1 MLQNLFTAIP
11 WSGILTTIGTILWMV
26 VKGLFVLAAGYFL
39 TRWLVA
45 FTGKCLKKSKLNET
59 LHSFLLSCIRIVCYV
74 FVIVIALTILG
85 IPTTSLITAIGTA
98 GVAIGLALK
107 DSLSNFAS
115 GVIILFNAPFQD
127 GDFVEIGGQS
137 GVVQEI
143 GLMTTKLKTF
153 DNRHIII
160 PNNTVTTS
168 NVVNYSREKTRRL
181 DMDFTISYDDNADQA
196 MSLIRG
202 VIDSKGE
209 LVLKDPA
216 EPFVMVTG
224 YQDSAVKITV
234 RVWCK
239 AKNYWDLNLAF
250 LKEVR
255 AAFDANGIHIPYNQL
270 DVHVI
275 GK

>member
-1 MLQNLFTAIP
+1 MLELFNSASWARMLTAVG
-11 WSGILTTIGTILWMV
+11 SFLWMV
-26 VKGLFVLAAGYFL
+26 VKGLLVLAAGYFL

-45 FTGKCLKKSKLNET
+45 FTGKCLKKSKLNAT
-59 LHSFLLSCIRIVCYV
+59 LHSFLLSSIRIVCYV
-74 FVIVIALTILG
+74 FVIVIVLTMLG

-181 DMDFTISYDDNADQA
+181 DMDFTISYDDNADRA
-196 MSLIRG
+196 IELING
-202 VIDSKGE
+202 IIAAKGDR
-209 LVLKDPA
+209 VLQEPA
-216 EPFVMVTG
+216 APFVMVTG

-239 AKNYWDLNLAF
+239 AENYWDLNFAF

-255 AAFDANGIHIPYNQL
+255 AAFDANDIHIPYNQL
-270 DVHVI
+270 DVHVVS
-275 GK
+275 K

>member
-1 MLQNLFTAIP
+1 MDLFNAIP
-11 WSGILTTIGTILWMV
+11 WTALLTAVGSVLWMV
-26 VKGLFVLAAGYFL
+26 VKALFVLVAGYFL
-39 TRWLVA
+39 TRWLLK
-45 FTGKCLKKSKLNET
+45 FTGKFLVKSKLNET

-74 FVIVIALTILG
+74 FIIIMALTMLG

-168 NVVNYSREKTRRL
+168 NVVNYSREKLRRL
-181 DMDFTISYDDNADQA
+181 DMDFTISYDDNADRA
-196 MSLIRG
+196 IELIRG
-202 VIDSKGE
+202 VIASKGE
-209 LVLKDPA
+209 LVLREPA

-224 YQDSAVKITV
+224 YLDSSVKITV

-239 AKNYWDLNLAF
+239 SENYWDLNFAF

-255 AAFDANGIHIPYNQL
+255 AAFDANNIHIPYNQL
-270 DVHVI
+270 DVHVVNN
-275 GK
+275 

>member
-1 MLQNLFTAIP
+1 MPNLFTSIP
-11 WSGILTTIGTILWMV
+11 WSQILSTIGSVLWMV
-26 VKGLFVLAAGYFL
+26 IKALIVLAAGYFL
-39 TRWLVA
+39 TRWLLA

-74 FVIVIALTILG
+74 FIIIMALTMLG

-168 NVVNYSREKTRRL
+168 NVVNYSREKNRRL
-181 DMDFTISYDDNADQA
+181 DMDFTVSYDSNPDQA
-196 MSLIRG
+196 ISLIRG
-202 VIDSKGE
+202 VIDAKGE
-209 LVLKDPA
+209 LVLREPA

-239 AKNYWDLNLAF
+239 AENYWDLNFAL

-255 AAFDANGIHIPYNQL
+255 AVFDANGVHIPYNQL

>member
-1 MLQNLFTAIP
+1 MLQNLFTSIP

-181 DMDFTISYDDNADQA
+181 DMDFTISYDDNAEKA
-196 MSLIRG
+196 IELIRG
-202 VIDSKGE
+202 VIASKGE

-239 AKNYWDLNLAF
+239 AENYWDLNFAF

>member
-1 MLQNLFTAIP
+1 MLELFNSASWARMLTAVG
-11 WSGILTTIGTILWMV
+11 SFLWMV
-26 VKGLFVLAAGYFL
+26 VKGLLVLAAGYFL

-45 FTGKCLKKSKLNET
+45 CTGKCLKKSKLNAT
-59 LHSFLLSCIRIVCYV
+59 LHSFLLSSIRIVCYV
-74 FVIVIALTILG
+74 FVIVIVLTMLG

-181 DMDFTISYDDNADQA
+181 DMDFTISYDDNADRA
-196 MSLIRG
+196 IELING
-202 VIDSKGE
+202 IIAAKGDR
-209 LVLKDPA
+209 VLQEPA
-216 EPFVMVTG
+216 APFVMVTG

-239 AKNYWDLNLAF
+239 AENYWDLNFAF

-255 AAFDANGIHIPYNQL
+255 AAFDANDIHIPYNQL
-270 DVHVI
+270 DVHVVS
-275 GK
+275 K

>member
-1 MLQNLFTAIP
+1 MDLFTAIP
-11 WSGILTTIGTILWMV
+11 WTAFLTAVGSVLWTV
-26 VKGLFVLAAGYFL
+26 VKAAIVLVAGYFL
-39 TRWLVA
+39 TRWLLK
-45 FTGKCLKKSKLNET
+45 FTGKCLVKSKLNET

-74 FVIVIALTILG
+74 FIIIMALTMLG

-168 NVVNYSREKTRRL
+168 NVVNYSREKNRRL
-181 DMDFTISYDDNADQA
+181 DMDFTISYDDNADRA
-196 MSLIRG
+196 IELIRG
-202 VIDSKGE
+202 VIASKGE
-209 LVLKDPA
+209 LVLSDPA

-239 AKNYWDLNLAF
+239 AENYWDLNFAF

-255 AAFDANGIHIPYNQL
+255 AAFDANNIHIPYNQL
-270 DVHVI
+270 DVHVVNN
-275 GK
+275 

>member
-1 MLQNLFTAIP
+1 MLELFNSASWARMLTAAG
-11 WSGILTTIGTILWMV
+11 SFLWMV
-26 VKGLFVLAAGYFL
+26 VKGLLVLAAGYFL

-45 FTGKCLKKSKLNET
+45 FTGKCLKKSKLNAT
-59 LHSFLLSCIRIVCYV
+59 LHSFLLSSIRIVCYV
-74 FVIVIALTILG
+74 FVIVIVLTMLG

-181 DMDFTISYDDNADQA
+181 DMDFTISYDDNADRA
-196 MSLIRG
+196 IELING
-202 VIDSKGE
+202 IIAAKGDR
-209 LVLKDPA
+209 VLQEPA
-216 EPFVMVTG
+216 APFVMVTG

-239 AKNYWDLNLAF
+239 AENYWDLNFAF

-255 AAFDANGIHIPYNQL
+255 AAFDANDIHIPYNQL
-270 DVHVI
+270 DVHVVS
-275 GK
+275 K

>member
-1 MLQNLFTAIP
+1 MPNLFTSIP
-11 WSGILTTIGTILWMV
+11 WSQILSTIGSVLWMV
-26 VKGLFVLAAGYFL
+26 IKALIVLAAGYFL
-39 TRWLVA
+39 TRWLLA

-74 FVIVIALTILG
+74 FIIIMALTMLG

-107 DSLSNFAS
+107 DSLSNIAS

-168 NVVNYSREKTRRL
+168 NVVNYSREKNRRL
-181 DMDFTISYDDNADQA
+181 DMDFTVSYDSNPDQA
-196 MSLIRG
+196 ISLIRG
-202 VIDSKGE
+202 VIDAKGE
-209 LVLKDPA
+209 LVLREPA

-239 AKNYWDLNLAF
+239 AENYWDLNFAL

-255 AAFDANGIHIPYNQL
+255 AVFDANGVHIPYNQL

>member
-1 MLQNLFTAIP
+1 MDLFTAIP
-11 WSGILTTIGTILWMV
+11 WTAFLTALGSVLWMV
-26 VKGLFVLAAGYFL
+26 VKAVIVLVAGYFL
-39 TRWLVA
+39 TRWLLK
-45 FTGKCLKKSKLNET
+45 FTGKCLVKSKLNET

-74 FVIVIALTILG
+74 FIIIMALTMLG

-168 NVVNYSREKTRRL
+168 NVVNYSREKNRRL
-181 DMDFTISYDDNADQA
+181 DMDFTISYDDNADRA
-196 MSLIRG
+196 IELIRG
-202 VIDSKGE
+202 VIASKGE
-209 LVLKDPA
+209 LVLNDPA

-239 AKNYWDLNLAF
+239 AENYWDRNVAF

-255 AAFDANGIHIPYNQL
+255 TAFDANGIHIPYNQL
-270 DVHVI
+270 DVHVVNN
-275 GK
+275 

>member
-1 MLQNLFTAIP
+1 MDLFTAIP
-11 WSGILTTIGTILWMV
+11 WTAFLTAVGSVLWMV
-26 VKGLFVLAAGYFL
+26 VKAAIVLVAGYFL
-39 TRWLVA
+39 TRWLLK
-45 FTGKCLKKSKLNET
+45 FTGKCLVKSKLNET

-74 FVIVIALTILG
+74 FIIIMALTMLG

-168 NVVNYSREKTRRL
+168 NVVNYSREKNRRL
-181 DMDFTISYDDNADQA
+181 DMDFTISYDDNADRA
-196 MSLIRG
+196 IELIRG
-202 VIDSKGE
+202 VIASKGE
-209 LVLKDPA
+209 LVLSDPA

-239 AKNYWDLNLAF
+239 AENYWDLNFAF

-255 AAFDANGIHIPYNQL
+255 TAFDANGIHIPYNQL
-270 DVHVI
+270 DVHVVNN
-275 GK
+275 